1 MRWIVILSIC
11 MAYTLPVQ
19 AFNLSLGDFVGDQNG
34 QQGKGLDLR
43 RVQQGL
49 KLAQAL
55 IPISDEDEIIIGR
68 NVAARVISRFG
79 IDNNPEATYYINLL
93 GTTLAQRSNRPDIA
107 YHFAILDTND
117 VNAYACPGGFIF
129 ITRGVLRTVKDEAEL
144 AAVLAHEIAHVTERH
159 IIKALQKSE
168 MMKVGAQVAAD
179 ALSNGGPLFDN
190 MINTATDSLFKGL
203 KKGDEYDAD
212 KQAIIYLSHTGY
224 DYPAMF
230 DVLSLLE
237 RQQKAGKAKILSQT
251 HPTPANRIKNLRK
264 AEREIKLEEPTSI
277 RLQAR
282 FKQRGRIKKT
292 TL

>member
-1 MRWIVILSIC
+1 MP
-11 MAYTLPVQ
+11 AQ
-19 AFNLSLGDFVGDQNG
+19 AFNLSLGDFVGGQNG
-34 QQGKGLDLR
+34 NQDKGLDLR
-43 RVQQGL
+43 RLQQGL
-49 KLAQAL
+49 KLAQAF
-55 IPISDEDEIIIGR
+55 IPISDKEELIIGR

-79 IDNNPEATYYINLL
+79 IDNNPEATYYINVL
-93 GTTLAQRSNRPDIA
+93 GTVLAQHSDRPDMA

-159 IIKALQKSE
+159 IVKALQKSNV
-168 MMKVGAQVAAD
+168 MKVGTQVAAD
-179 ALSNGGPLFDN
+179 ALSNGGPLFDK

-212 KQAIIYLSHTGY
+212 ELAMIYLSRTGY

-237 RQQKAGKAKILSQT
+237 KQQKAGKAKVLSQT
-251 HPTPANRIKNLRK
+251 HPTPTNRIKTLRK
-264 AEREIKLEEPTSI
+264 AEKHLKLEAPTSI

-282 FKQRGRIKKT
+282 FKKSSHLKKAM
-292 TL
+292 L